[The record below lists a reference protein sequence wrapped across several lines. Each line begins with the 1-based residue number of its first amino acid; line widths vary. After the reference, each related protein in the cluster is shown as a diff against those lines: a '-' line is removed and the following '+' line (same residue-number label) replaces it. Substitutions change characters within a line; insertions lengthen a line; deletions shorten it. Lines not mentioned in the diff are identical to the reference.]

1 MQDQETIEFRVF
13 HPKQIAPT
21 ARKNRVVEGLVR
33 DVVSH
38 SSLADLRMRFF
49 GNPNVE
55 AIPGRITGSIPHT
68 YERPRDTV
76 IVAFEN
82 QRPVGYTDISRLS
95 GQTDAA
101 EIAMLVRTDRQRRGI
116 GKAMMQAAVREL
128 RAEGIKQLE
137 AYIHPENSK
146 MIRALQKWSRTE
158 ELQDVT
164 FRRTVQQG
172 EVVYFIELEAKK

>member
-1 MQDQETIEFRVF
+1 MRNQQTIELRVF

-38 SSLADLRMRFF
+38 SSPADLWMRFF
-49 GNPNVE
+49 GTPNVE

-68 YERPRDTV
+68 YEQPRDTV

-82 QRPVGYTDISRLS
+82 RRPVGYTDLSRLS
-95 GQTDAA
+95 GQPDTA
-101 EIAMLVRTDRQRRGI
+101 EISMLVRADRQRRGI
-116 GKAMMQAAVREL
+116 GKALLQAAVREL
-128 RAEGIKQLE
+128 RTEGVKQLE
-137 AYIHPENSK
+137 AYVHPENSK
-146 MIRALQKWSRTE
+146 MKRALQKWSRTE

-172 EVVYFIELEAKK
+172 EVVYVIELEAKQ